1 MRILGI
7 SGLHN
12 SEEFKR
18 RELPGLSEREYRVS
32 QGRDSA
38 AALVVDGKIVAAAAE
53 ERFTGEKST
62 GSFPVNAMRD
72 CLDRAGLRLADI
84 DLIGHGFAHEPSE
97 LEAGEEYLAR
107 RYREVYDPAVQLRW
121 LAEHFPG
128 ENFPGENFPGERSPG
143 EGFASRFV
151 PVPHHLAH
159 AASAYY
165 ASGFDDC
172 LVLVADGRGETECLT
187 VYTGIGGKLEPLHSV
202 PALHSLGT
210 LYGVFTLYLGFEM
223 ALDEYKM
230 MGLASY
236 GDRTRYERHLRQMI
250 NLRPG
255 GPEYSIPLLARDGDL
270 LQRETHRGVLAV
282 LEETFGPARI
292 PGGPIEQH
300 HMDIAAAAQGALERC
315 LLHVL
320 RHYRRQTGLRD
331 LCYAGGVALN
341 CTANSLIL
349 RSRLFDRVFV
359 PPGAGDD
366 GTAVGAAL
374 YLHATRKP
382 ETPITP
388 MVMPYWGTSFSSA
401 EIAEHLATR
410 TDCGYRHVPDQ
421 EELLADTAAALDRGE
436 VVAWFQG
443 GMEFGP
449 RALGNRS
456 ILADPREARM
466 RDHINN
472 LIKKREDF
480 RPFAP
485 VVKEE
490 AAAELFEI
498 RRGRERQYAHM
509 LFTTR
514 TRPEHREHLGAVT
527 HIDGTA
533 RVQAVSRAGNPRL
546 WELLTAFGARTGVPA
561 LLNTSFNLRGQPIV
575 RTPREAVDTFLR
587 GGLDRLVIGDHVV
600 LPGGS
605 S

>member
-18 RELPGLSEREYRVS
+18 RELPGLSDREYRIS

-38 AALVVDGKIVAAAAE
+38 AALVVDGRIVAAAAE
-53 ERFTGEKST
+53 ERFTGEKTT
-62 GSFPVNAMRD
+62 GAFPVNAIRF
-72 CLDRAGLRLADI
+72 CLEQGGIGLDDL
-84 DLIGHGFAHEPSE
+84 DLIGHGFAHERSG
-97 LEAGEEYLAR
+97 LESGGDYLDR
-107 RYREVYDPAVQLRW
+107 RFTEVYDPERQLDW
-121 LAEHFPG
+121 FAEHFPG
-128 ENFPGENFPGERSPG
+128 AEVR
-143 EGFASRFV
+143 SRFT
-151 PVPHHLAH
+151 PVSHHLAH

-172 LVLVADGRGETECLT
+172 LVLVADGRGETESLT
-187 VYTGIGGKLEPLHSV
+187 VYTGVGGKLEALHTV
-202 PALHSLGT
+202 PAMHSLGT

-223 ALDEYKM
+223 AMDEYKM

-236 GDRTRYERHLRQMI
+236 GDRTRYERELRKLVHVRQ
-250 NLRPG
+250 
-255 GPEYSIPLLARDGDL
+255 GPEFAVPLLARDGDL

-282 LEETFGPARI
+282 LEELFGPARE
-292 PGGPIEQH
+292 PGGPLEQR
-300 HMDIAAAAQGALERC
+300 HMDIAAAAQVALERC

-341 CTANSLIL
+341 CSANGLIL
-349 RSRLFDRVFV
+349 RSRVFDRVFV

-366 GTAVGAAL
+366 GTAVGSAL

-382 ETPITP
+382 ETPIQP
-388 MVMPYWGTSFSSA
+388 MRMPYWGSSFSSD

-410 TDCGYRHVPDQ
+410 TDVSSRRVTDE
-421 EELLADTAAALDRGE
+421 EELLAETAQALERGE

-449 RALGNRS
+449 RALGHRS

-485 VVKEE
+485 VVTE
-490 AAAELFEI
+490 AAASTFFEI
-498 RRGRERQYAHM
+498 RGGRERQYAHM

-514 TRPEHREHLGAVT
+514 TRQEHRDRLGAVT

-533 RVQAVSRAGNPRL
+533 RVQTIGADANP
-546 WELLTAFGARTGVPA
+546 LLHALLERFGGLTGVPV

-600 LPGGS
+600 VPGGAS
-605 S
+605 

>member
-7 SGLHN
+7 SGLHD

-18 RELPGLSEREYRVS
+18 RELPGLSEREYRIS

-38 AALVVDGKIVAAAAE
+38 AALVVDGRIVAAAAE
-53 ERFTGEKST
+53 ERFTGDKST
-62 GSFPVNAMRD
+62 GRFPVNAIRF
-72 CLDRAGLRLADI
+72 CLDRAGLGLDDL
-84 DLIGHGFAHEPSE
+84 DLIGHGFAHERSE
-97 LEAGEEYLAR
+97 LESGDGYLAR
-107 RYREVYDPAVQLRW
+107 RFTEVYDPERQVGW
-121 LAEHFPG
+121 FAEHFPG
-128 ENFPGENFPGERSPG
+128 AAVR
-143 EGFASRFV
+143 SRFT

-165 ASGFDDC
+165 VSGFDDC
-172 LVLVADGRGETECLT
+172 LVLVADGRGETESLT
-187 VYTGIGGKLEPLHSV
+187 VLAGTGGKLEVLHTV
-202 PALHSLGT
+202 PAMHSLGT

-236 GDRTRYERHLRQMI
+236 GDRTRYEREMRQLVR
-250 NLRPG
+250 LRPG
-255 GPEYSIPLLARDGDL
+255 PDFALPLLARDGDL

-282 LEETFGPARI
+282 LEETFGPARE
-292 PGGPIEQH
+292 PGGPIERR
-300 HMDIAAAAQGALERC
+300 HMDVAAAAQAALENC

-320 RHYRRQTGLRD
+320 RHFRRQTGLRD

-341 CTANSLIL
+341 CTANGLIL

-366 GTAVGAAL
+366 GTAVGSAL

-382 ETPITP
+382 ETPIQP
-388 MVMPYWGTSFSSA
+388 MRMPYWGTAYESG
-401 EIAEHLATR
+401 EIAEHLAAR
-410 TDCGYRHVPDQ
+410 EDVRARRVTD
-421 EELLADTAAALDRGE
+421 EAELLTETAEALERGE

-449 RALGNRS
+449 RALGCRS

-485 VVKEE
+485 VVTE
-490 AAAELFEI
+490 ADASTFFEI
-498 RRGRERQYAHM
+498 GRGRERQYAHM

-514 TRPEHREHLGAVT
+514 TRPEHRDRLGAVT
-527 HIDGTA
+527 HVDGTA
-533 RVQAVSRAGNPRL
+533 RVQAVGPDANP
-546 WELLTAFGARTGVPA
+546 LLHGLLEAFGARTGMPV
-561 LLNTSFNLRGQPIV
+561 LLNTSFNMRGQPIV

-587 GGLDRLVIGDHVV
+587 AGLDRLVIGDHVV
-600 LPGGS
+600 LPGS
-605 S
+605 TS

>member
-1 MRILGI
+1 MKVLGI
-7 SGLHN
+7 SGLHH

-18 RELPGLSEREYRVS
+18 RELPGLSEREYRIS

-38 AALVVDGKIVAAAAE
+38 AALVVDGRVVAASAE
-53 ERFTGEKST
+53 ERFTGEKGT
-62 GSFPVNAMRD
+62 GRFPANAIRD
-72 CLDRAGLRLADI
+72 CLDRAGLGLADL

-97 LEAGEEYLAR
+97 LEAGEDYLAR
-107 RYREVYDPAVQLRW
+107 RYREVYDPERQLDW
-121 LAEHFPG
+121 FAEHFPG
-128 ENFPGENFPGERSPG
+128 QEVR
-143 EGFASRFV
+143 SRFV

-172 LVLVADGRGETECLT
+172 LVLVADGRGETESLT
-187 VYTGIGGKLEPLHSV
+187 VLAGTGGKLDVLHSV
-202 PALHSLGT
+202 PAMHSLGT

-236 GDRTRYERHLRQMI
+236 GDRTRYERELRQLVHLR
-250 NLRPG
+250 PA
-255 GPEYSIPLLARDGDL
+255 PEFSVPLLARDGDL

-282 LEETFGPARI
+282 LEEIFGPARQ
-292 PGGPIEQH
+292 PGGPIEQR
-300 HMDIAAAAQGALERC
+300 HMDIAAAVQAALERC

-320 RHYRRQTGLRD
+320 RHYRHQTGLRD

-341 CTANSLIL
+341 CTANGLIL

-374 YLHATRKP
+374 HLHADRKP

-388 MVMPYWGTSFSSA
+388 LLMPYWGSSFDA
-401 EIAEHLATR
+401 DRIAEHLATR
-410 TDCGYRHVPDQ
+410 TDCRHRRVTDE
-421 EELLADTAAALDRGE
+421 EELLAETAAALDRGE
-436 VVAWFQG
+436 VIAWFQD

-449 RALGNRS
+449 RALGCRS

-485 VVKEE
+485 VVAEE
-490 AAAELFEI
+490 AAADLFEI

-514 TRPEHREHLGAVT
+514 TRPEHRERLGAVT

-533 RVQAVSRAGNPRL
+533 RVQAVSRDGNPRL
-546 WELLTAFGARTGVPA
+546 WSLLNVFAARTGLPV

-600 LPGGS
+600 LPGGAS
-605 S
+605 

>member
-18 RELPGLSEREYRVS
+18 RELPGLSDREYRIS

-38 AALVVDGKIVAAAAE
+38 AALVVDGRVVAAAAE
-53 ERFTGEKST
+53 ERFTGEKTT
-62 GSFPVNAMRD
+62 GAFPVNAIRF
-72 CLDRAGLRLADI
+72 CLDQGGIGLDDL
-84 DLIGHGFAHEPSE
+84 DLIGHGFAHERSG
-97 LEAGEEYLAR
+97 LESGDDYLDR
-107 RYREVYDPAVQLRW
+107 RFTEVYDPERQLDW
-121 LAEHFPG
+121 FAEHFPG
-128 ENFPGENFPGERSPG
+128 AEVR
-143 EGFASRFV
+143 SRFT
-151 PVPHHLAH
+151 PVSHHLAH

-172 LVLVADGRGETECLT
+172 LVLVADGRGETESLT
-187 VYTGIGGKLEPLHSV
+187 VYTGIGGKLEALHTV
-202 PALHSLGT
+202 PAMHSLGT

-223 ALDEYKM
+223 AMDEYKM

-236 GDRTRYERHLRQMI
+236 GDRTRYERELRKLVHVRQ
-250 NLRPG
+250 
-255 GPEYSIPLLARDGDL
+255 GPEFAVPLLARDGDL

-282 LEETFGPARI
+282 LEELFGPARE
-292 PGGPIEQH
+292 PGGPLEQR
-300 HMDIAAAAQGALERC
+300 HMDIAAAAQVALERC

-341 CTANSLIL
+341 CSANGLIL
-349 RSRLFDRVFV
+349 RSRVFDRVFV

-366 GTAVGAAL
+366 GTAVGSAL

-382 ETPITP
+382 ETPIQP
-388 MVMPYWGTSFSSA
+388 MRMPYWGSSFSS
-401 EIAEHLATR
+401 EDIAEHLATR
-410 TDCGYRHVPDQ
+410 TDVSSRRVTDE
-421 EELLADTAAALDRGE
+421 EELLAETAQALERGE

-449 RALGNRS
+449 RALGHRS

-485 VVKEE
+485 VVTE
-490 AAAELFEI
+490 AAASTFFEI
-498 RRGRERQYAHM
+498 RGGRERQYAHM

-514 TRPEHREHLGAVT
+514 TRQEHRDRLGAVT

-533 RVQAVSRAGNPRL
+533 RVQTIGADANP
-546 WELLTAFGARTGVPA
+546 LLHALLERFGGLTGVPV

-600 LPGGS
+600 VPGGVS
-605 S
+605 